1 MRVLIFHGYLLRGT
15 GSNVY
20 NAELAQA
27 LVGQGHDVEL
37 VCQDVDAAE
46 LDWVDAVGR
55 WNNAGEL
62 VVEELR
68 RIRDEDR
75 GRCTVHLPPIAG
87 RLPVY
92 VQDNYEH
99 FEARTFDQFDDDE
112 LKFYIDRNV
121 MAVRQVVE
129 RARPNFAL
137 ANHMVMGPFIVAQ
150 AVGGKIPYVVKIHGS
165 AMEYTVRP
173 HPRFLPYATRGVGGA
188 RAVLVGSRH
197 IASRTWDTLRI
208 ADLEQ
213 RIFLG
218 PPGVDIERFKP
229 RERSE
234 ARVALVDAAEQA
246 AAKPR
251 NGWSSR
257 QVEATAGLY
266 ERARTAARSDGMLSW
281 DEVAEAVRDL
291 QNDYDTAGID
301 WEAPERLQ
309 RLASIG
315 SAPLVLY
322 VGKLI
327 VSKGVDLLI
336 AAWPLVLREEPDA
349 RLLITGFGAY
359 REGLELLIDAL
370 ADGDMPTVRWIVE
383 GGRALEGGEQGRL
396 TILSAFFD
404 SLSEEALEQ
413 YLVDARQLRDSIS
426 FVGRFEHDIVSQLI
440 PAADCQIVPST
451 FPEAFGMVAAEAAAC
466 GVPPICAEHS
476 GLLEVIDKLR
486 EHLSGVGGTM
496 LGFGLSDWSVQHLAA
511 RIRTATEMTDEHR
524 AELSARLVRTARDE
538 FSWGGVAREL
548 ITAGT
553 GPLDELRKP

>member
-27 LVGQGHDVEL
+27 LVAQGHDVEL
-37 VCQDVDAAE
+37 LCQDVDAAE

-55 WNNAGEL
+55 WDNTGEL
-62 VVEELR
+62 LVEELR
-68 RIRDEDR
+68 RPRDPGR
-75 GRCTVHLPPIAG
+75 GHCTVHLPPIAG

-99 FEARTFDQFDDDE
+99 FEARTFDQFDEDE

-121 MAVRQVVE
+121 MAVRAVVD

-137 ANHMVMGPFIVAQ
+137 ANHMVMGPYILAG
-150 AVGGKIPYVVKIHGS
+150 ALGGRIPYVVKIHGS

-173 HPRFLPYATRGVGGA
+173 NPRFLGYATRGVGGA

-197 IASRTWDTLRI
+197 IAAQTWDTLKI
-208 ADLEQ
+208 PDLEQ

-218 PPGVDIERFKP
+218 PPGVDVERFRP
-229 RERSE
+229 RDRTE
-234 ARVALVDAAEQA
+234 ARIALVDVAEAAS
-246 AAKPR
+246 AKPR
-251 NGWSSR
+251 DGWSSR
-257 QVEATAGLY
+257 QVEATAHLY

-281 DEVAEAVRDL
+281 PEAAEAVREL
-291 QNDYDTAGID
+291 QKDYDTAGID
-301 WEAPERLQ
+301 WQAPATLQ

-336 AAWPLVLREEPDA
+336 AAWPLVLRDAPNA

-370 ADGDMPTVRWIVE
+370 TDGDMPTVRWIIE
-383 GGRALEGGEQGRL
+383 GGRALEGGEQGQL
-396 TILSAFFD
+396 KFLAAFFD
-404 SLSEEALEQ
+404 SLSEDALEQ
-413 YLVDARQLRDSIS
+413 YLIEARSLRESIS

-476 GLLEVIDKLR
+476 GLLEVTDKLR

-496 LGFGLSDWSVQHLAA
+496 LGFQLGEWSVEQLAA

-524 AELSARLVRTARDE
+524 AELSARLTKTAQDE
-538 FSWGGVAREL
+538 FSWAGVARDL

-553 GPLDELRKP
+553 GQAADLRRP